1 MYSTRIVVDIIECL
15 SDPCSAVRNAA
26 DSITD
31 LVLEYDR
38 NENGELG
45 QLGLQIRKKRFE
57 SYNNQWL
64 THFDMLSGGI
74 GHMGNGNH
82 NDNGHSLGHSNY
94 NMNSSYDES
103 DNDNDYDYEGIAH
116 GSMEWKMMMKQKE
129 RLALDMSDLDGMT
142 GDGGNRNRMIS
153 GGMNDDVAS
162 SGDGEDFDESGA
174 DWGR

>member
-1 MYSTRIVVDIIECL
+1 MRPPVGRGVESPL
-15 SDPCSAVRNAA
+15 P
-26 DSITD
+26 
-31 LVLEYDR
+31 YDMDA
-38 NENGELG
+38 NTYGE
-45 QLGLQIRKKRFE
+45 E
-57 SYNNQWL
+57 DDY
-64 THFDMLSGGI
+64 
-74 GHMGNGNH
+74 
-82 NDNGHSLGHSNY
+82 
-94 NMNSSYDES
+94 YDEAEEEYY
-103 DNDNDYDYEGIAH
+103 DEDYNDYDYEGIAH